1 MTTETHPWNVVADT
15 LADAGCDSVF
25 GLPSDEPGLM
35 DAAAGHPRL
44 RVVGVR
50 DQRVGACAAI
60 GHAAVTGRPAVLAVN
75 SGPSFA
81 NTLTGL
87 LEASS
92 LGAPLVVV
100 TTRVPLAGIGRGGFQ
115 YTDQAAMAAPLAKW
129 TFLVE
134 DPRQLT
140 WALRRA
146 VHLAVNG
153 GPGVVLVE
161 IADEV
166 LRAPAPEAA
175 PAAPVRRIRGAAAA
189 EEVARA
195 AALLAG
201 ARLPVLVAGGGCK
214 PSGAGPAV
222 RRLAETLGAPV
233 FTTAAGRGTIDE
245 EHPLACGLV
254 GLYTTPPA
262 DTLLAAADVVLV
274 IGSRLEETARMG
286 WDSLP
291 DKRLVHID
299 IDPGVFLTALEPEV
313 ALLGD
318 AATVAGQLTEA
329 LAAATPADPGA
340 GERRRAEAA
349 AVRAALHAGY
359 GAPAAPGAGDAADGG
374 DTPLT
379 APAALRLLQE
389 SVTREAI
396 LVQENGLHDMW
407 GYHYPVLSVS
417 DRATVVTPGEQTM
430 VGFGLPAA
438 LGAALA
444 DPTRRTVLVCGDGAF
459 QMSLAALPTAAEH
472 RLGLTALVLD
482 NAGYGWPRVVRAN
495 EGAPDT
501 LTRFAAPAHAEAAV
515 RAVGGWSARCT
526 TEGELAAALATAAAV
541 TAEGRT
547 AVITVP
553 VRDDDVPVGVR
564 GLFAAEAAAEAAE
577 AAAEA
582 AGRAES
588 DGPAA

>member
-1 MTTETHPWNVVADT
+1 MTTENHPWNLVATT

-35 DAAAGHPRL
+35 DAATGHPRL

-75 SGPSFA
+75 SGPSFTNA
-81 NTLTGL
+81 LTGL

-92 LGAPLVVV
+92 LGAPVVVV
-100 TTRVPLAGIGRGGFQ
+100 TTRVPVAGIGRGGFQ
-115 YTDQAAMAAPLAKW
+115 HTDQAAMIGPLAKW
-129 TFLVE
+129 TCLVE
-134 DPRQLT
+134 NPSQLT

-153 GPGVVLVE
+153 SPGVVLVE

-175 PAAPVRRIRGAAAA
+175 PARPVRRTRAGAAA
-189 EEVARA
+189 EDVDRA
-195 AALLAG
+195 VALLAG
-201 ARLPVLVAGGGCK
+201 ARLPLVVAGGGCK
-214 PSGAGPAV
+214 PAAAGAAV
-222 RRLAETLGAPV
+222 RRLAETLAAPV
-233 FTTAAGRGTIDE
+233 FTTAAGRGTLDE

-254 GLYTTPPA
+254 GLYATPPA
-262 DTLLAAADVVLV
+262 DTLLAGADVVLV
-274 IGSRLEETARMG
+274 VGSRLEETARMG

-291 DKRLVHID
+291 DKRLIHVD

-318 AATVAGQLTEA
+318 AAVVADRLADA
-329 LAAATPADPGA
+329 LAAAPPAATQDGA
-340 GERRRAEAA
+340 RRRAEVA
-349 AVRAALHAGY
+349 AVRAALHARHATTGAA
-359 GAPAAPGAGDAADGG
+359 GAPGG
-374 DTPLT
+374 PDTPLT
-379 APAALRLLQE
+379 VPAALRLLQE
-389 SVTREAI
+389 SVTREAT

-417 DRATVVTPGEQTM
+417 DRARVITPGEQTM

-459 QMSLAALPTAAEH
+459 EMSLAALPTAAEH
-472 RLGLTALVLD
+472 EAGITALVLD
-482 NAGYGWPRVVRAN
+482 NGGYGWPRFVRGD
-495 EGAPDT
+495 EGAPDE
-501 LTRFAAPAHAEAAV
+501 LTRFTAPSHAEAAV
-515 RAVGGWSARCT
+515 RAGGGWTARCA
-526 TEGELAAALATAAAV
+526 TEGELAAALETAAKV
-541 TAEGRT
+541 TAGGRT

-564 GLFAAEAAAEAAE
+564 ALFDGSPAAHGDVQGAAA
-577 AAAEA
+577 
-582 AGRAES
+582 
-588 DGPAA
+588 

>member
-1 MTTETHPWNVVADT
+1 MTTENHPWNLVATT

-35 DAAAGHPRL
+35 DAATGHPRL

-92 LGAPLVVV
+92 LGAPVVVV
-100 TTRVPLAGIGRGGFQ
+100 TTRVPVAGIGRGGFQ
-115 YTDQAAMAAPLAKW
+115 HTDQAAMIGPLAKW

-134 DPRQLT
+134 NPLQLT

-153 GPGVVLVE
+153 SPGVVLVE

-175 PAAPVRRIRGAAAA
+175 PARPVRRTRAGAAA
-189 EEVARA
+189 EDVDRA
-195 AALLAG
+195 VALLAG
-201 ARLPVLVAGGGCK
+201 ARLPLVVAGGGCK
-214 PSGAGPAV
+214 PAAAGAAV
-222 RRLAETLGAPV
+222 RRLAETLAAPV
-233 FTTAAGRGTIDE
+233 FTTAAGRGTLDE

-254 GLYTTPPA
+254 GLYATPPA

-274 IGSRLEETARMG
+274 VGSRLEETARMG

-291 DKRLVHID
+291 GKRLIHVD

-318 AATVAGQLTEA
+318 AAVVADRLADA
-329 LAAATPADPGA
+329 LAAAPPAATEEGA
-340 GERRRAEAA
+340 RRRAEVA
-349 AVRAALHAGY
+349 AVRAALHARY
-359 GAPAAPGAGDAADGG
+359 GTTAASETPGGSRPGP

-379 APAALRLLQE
+379 VPAALRLLQE
-389 SVTREAI
+389 SVTREAT

-417 DRATVVTPGEQTM
+417 DRARVITPGEQTM

-459 QMSLAALPTAAEH
+459 EMSLAALPTAAEH
-472 RLGLTALVLD
+472 EAGITALVLD
-482 NAGYGWPRVVRAN
+482 NGGYGWPRFVRDD

-501 LTRFAAPAHAEAAV
+501 LTRFTAPSHAEAAV
-515 RAVGGWSARCT
+515 RAGGGWTARCA
-526 TEGELAAALATAAAV
+526 TEGELAAALETAAKV

-564 GLFAAEAAAEAAE
+564 GLFDGSPTAHGDVQGAAA
-577 AAAEA
+577 
-582 AGRAES
+582 
-588 DGPAA
+588 

>member
-1 MTTETHPWNVVADT
+1 MTTENHARDLWDLAAET

-35 DAAAGHPRL
+35 DAAAGQPRL

-75 SGPSFA
+75 SGPSFT

-92 LGAPLVVV
+92 LGAPLVLV

-115 YTDQAAMAAPLAKW
+115 YTDQAAIAGPLAKW

-134 DPRQLT
+134 SPAQLT

-153 GPGVVLVE
+153 APGVVLVE

-166 LRAPAPEAA
+166 LRAPAPERLSAG
-175 PAAPVRRIRGAAAA
+175 PVPRLRGAADA
-189 EEVARA
+189 EDVGRA
-195 AALLAG
+195 ARLLAG
-201 ARLPVLVAGGGCK
+201 ARLPVVVAGGGCK

-222 RRLAETLGAPV
+222 RRLAEALGSPV
-233 FTTAAGRGTIDE
+233 FTTAAGRGTLDE

-262 DTLLAAADVVLV
+262 DALLAAADVVLV
-274 IGSRLEETARMG
+274 VGSRLEETARMG
-286 WDSLP
+286 WDSLTE
-291 DKRLVHID
+291 KKLVHID
-299 IDPGVFLTALEPEV
+299 VDPGVFLTALEPEV

-329 LAAATPADPGA
+329 LSGVPADPEA
-340 GERRRAEAA
+340 AARRAAEAA
-349 AVRAALHAGY
+349 GVRAALHTRY
-359 GAPAAPGAGDAADGG
+359 GAPGAADAGEHADGAG

-379 APAALRLLQE
+379 VPAALRLLQE
-389 SVTREAI
+389 SVGREAT

-407 GYHYPVLSVS
+407 GYHYPVVSVS
-417 DRATVVTPGEQTM
+417 DRAKVVTPGEQTM

-459 QMSLAALPTAAEH
+459 EMSLAALPTAAEQ
-472 RLGLTALVLD
+472 RIGLTVLVLD
-482 NAGYGWPRVVRAN
+482 NGGYGWPRFVRAD
-495 EGAPDT
+495 EGAPDA
-501 LTRFAAPAHAEAAV
+501 LTRFTAPSHAEAAV
-515 RAVGGWSARCT
+515 RAVGGWSARCA
-526 TEGELAAALATAAAV
+526 TEGELAAALETAAKVA
-541 TAEGRT
+541 AEGRT

-553 VRDDDVPVGVR
+553 VRDEDVPVGVR
-564 GLFAAEAAAEAAE
+564 GLFDGHGGSDTPADTPAEGAAA
-577 AAAEA
+577 
-582 AGRAES
+582 
-588 DGPAA
+588 

>member
-1 MTTETHPWNVVADT
+1 MTTENHPWNLVAAT

-35 DAAAGHPRL
+35 DAAGGHPGL

-75 SGPSFA
+75 SGPSFT

-92 LGAPLVVV
+92 LGAPVVVV
-100 TTRVPLAGIGRGGFQ
+100 TTRVPVAGIGRGGFQ
-115 YTDQAAMAAPLAKW
+115 YTDQAAVIGPLAKW

-134 DPRQLT
+134 SPLQLT

-153 GPGVVLVE
+153 SPGVVLVE

-166 LRAPAPEAA
+166 LRAPAPETA
-175 PAAPVRRIRGAAAA
+175 PALPVRRTRGGAAA
-189 EEVARA
+189 EDVDRA
-195 AALLAG
+195 VALLTT
-201 ARLPVLVAGGGCK
+201 ARLPLVVAGGGCK
-214 PSGAGPAV
+214 PAGAGAAV
-222 RRLAETLGAPV
+222 RRLAETLAAPV
-233 FTTAAGRGTIDE
+233 FTTAAGRGTLDE

-254 GLYTTPPA
+254 GLYATPPA
-262 DTLLAAADVVLV
+262 DTLLAEADVVLV
-274 IGSRLEETARMG
+274 VGSRLEETARMG
-286 WDSLP
+286 WDSLQ
-291 DKRLVHID
+291 DKRLIHVD
-299 IDPGVFLTALEPEV
+299 IDPDVFLTAVEPEV

-318 AATVAGQLTEA
+318 AAVVADQLADA
-329 LAAATPADPGA
+329 LAAAPPATTEEGA
-340 GERRRAEAA
+340 RRRAEVA
-349 AVRAALHAGY
+349 AVRAALHARY
-359 GAPAAPGAGDAADGG
+359 GTTAGSEAPGGSRPGPGG
-374 DTPLT
+374 PGTPLT

-389 SVTREAI
+389 SVTREAT

-407 GYHYPVLSVS
+407 GYHYPVVSVS
-417 DRATVVTPGEQTM
+417 DRARVITPGEQTM

-459 QMSLAALPTAAEH
+459 EMSLAALPTAAEH
-472 RLGLTALVLD
+472 GAGITALVLD
-482 NAGYGWPRVVRAN
+482 NGGYGWPRFVRGD

-501 LTRFAAPAHAEAAV
+501 LTRFTAPSHSEAAV
-515 RAVGGWSARCT
+515 RAGGGWTARCA
-526 TEGELAAALATAAAV
+526 TEGELAAALETAAKV

-564 GLFAAEAAAEAAE
+564 GLFGGSPTAHGDIQGAAA
-577 AAAEA
+577 
-582 AGRAES
+582 
-588 DGPAA
+588 

>member
-1 MTTETHPWNVVADT
+1 MTTENHVRNLWNLVAET

-35 DAAAGHPRL
+35 DAAAGQPRL

-50 DQRVGACAAI
+50 DQRVGACAAV

-115 YTDQAAMAAPLAKW
+115 YTDQAAMAGPLAKW

-134 DPRQLT
+134 SPAQLT

-166 LRAPAPEAA
+166 LRAPAPERL
-175 PAAPVRRIRGAAAA
+175 PAGPVPRLRGAADAGD
-189 EEVARA
+189 VDRA
-195 AALLAG
+195 ARLLAG
-201 ARLPVLVAGGGCK
+201 ARLPVIVAGGGCK

-222 RRLAETLGAPV
+222 RRLAEALGSPV
-233 FTTAAGRGTIDE
+233 FTTAAGRGTLDE

-262 DTLLAAADVVLV
+262 DSLLAAADVVLV
-274 IGSRLEETARMG
+274 VGSRLEETARMG

-291 DKRLVHID
+291 GKKLIHID
-299 IDPGVFLTALEPEV
+299 VDPGVFLTALEPEV

-318 AATVAGQLTEA
+318 AATVAVQLTEA
-329 LAAATPADPGA
+329 LSGAPADPEA
-340 GERRRAEAA
+340 AARRRAEAA
-349 AVRAALHAGY
+349 AVRAALHALY
-359 GAPAAPGAGDAADGG
+359 GASGADGAG

-379 APAALRLLQE
+379 VPAALRLLQE
-389 SVTREAI
+389 SVAREAT

-407 GYHYPVLSVS
+407 GYHYPVVSVS
-417 DRATVVTPGEQTM
+417 DRAKVITPGEQTM

-459 QMSLAALPTAAEH
+459 EMSLAALPTAAEQ
-472 RLGLTALVLD
+472 RIGLTALVLD
-482 NAGYGWPRVVRAN
+482 NGGYGWPRFVRAD

-501 LTRFAAPAHAEAAV
+501 LTRFTAPSHAEAAV
-515 RAVGGWSARCT
+515 RAVGGWSARCA
-526 TEGELAAALATAAAV
+526 TEGELAAALETAAKV

-553 VRDDDVPVGVR
+553 VRDEDVPVGVR
-564 GLFAAEAAAEAAE
+564 GLFDGHGAAGSPAAEGPSAGEGH
-577 AAAEA
+577 A
-582 AGRAES
+582 AGAP
-588 DGPAA
+588 DGVAA